1 MSAINENVI
10 VVSERVDTPVLEENK
25 PLTYLPGKH
34 GKFAIYLHWL
44 LKKFSMHA
52 PEGLVQPTSD
62 VLIAITGMHTKDF
75 AGQVAFYEEFFAVEN
90 AMGKE
95 LREIVRTLNK
105 PVKIVKEKA
114 PPKDKVI
121 KEPKE
126 KVIKVPKEKAP
137 PKDKV
142 IKEPK
147 EKAPPKDKVIKE
159 PKEKAP
165 PKVEHVKVVKEKKPK
180 KQATSEETITNN
192 DIISQIVSRANS
204 IDSNEDLSVLDNS
217 IQVLPITA
225 EEVPLVAE
233 EIVEVKVDITVKEST
248 TVPEKK
254 EKVVKEKVVKEKV
267 VKEKVVKEKVV
278 KEKVAKVVKTVPV
291 EVTLPVE
298 VVNELL
304 MENIPT
310 VADDGDDSDNDSVEL
325 QLQLVNVNGIDCYQD
340 ENGALYSLDLHPL

>member
-1 MSAINENVI
+1 M
-10 VVSERVDTPVLEENK
+10 
-25 PLTYLPGKH
+25 
-34 GKFAIYLHWL
+34 
-44 LKKFSMHA
+44 
-52 PEGLVQPTSD
+52 
-62 VLIAITGMHTKDF
+62 
-75 AGQVAFYEEFFAVEN
+75 
-90 AMGKE
+90 
-95 LREIVRTLNK
+95 
-105 PVKIVKEKA
+105 
-114 PPKDKVI
+114 
-121 KEPKE
+121 
-126 KVIKVPKEKAP
+126 
-137 PKDKV
+137 
-142 IKEPK
+142 
-147 EKAPPKDKVIKE
+147 
-159 PKEKAP
+159 
-165 PKVEHVKVVKEKKPK
+165 EHVKVVKEKKPK

-267 VKEKVVKEKVV
+267 VKEKVVKEKV
-278 KEKVAKVVKTVPV
+278 AKVVKTVPV